1 MRNDATEFK
10 LWIKQFKIK
19 VKKITQLRVKKNVDI
34 MWNEDREKQ
43 SKKKEIQS
51 TNKKPL
57 LKLEASNLET
67 PTSKLPNSDYIN
79 ILNKWS
85 STKILVLILLKKKK
99 LRKWNFDESVF
110 LGPRVV
116 GEWFCGCPGY
126 EVRKNHKI

>member
-99 LRKWNFDESVF
+99 KLEEMEF
-110 LGPRVV
+110 
-116 GEWFCGCPGY
+116 
-126 EVRKNHKI
+126 